1 MKKAANFLS
10 VMPGPD
16 KMEAGTPGRTAQD
29 VNGHIHTPYS
39 FSAFNNITQIFEMAV
54 KEGVKVV
61 GINDFNVTDGY
72 PEFHEEAVKSR
83 TFPLFNIEFISLLK
97 KEQEE
102 GIRVNDPGNPG
113 RTYFSGKG
121 LDFPTVP
128 DAGTAEILQNIKR
141 ESNRQT
147 REMCEKLNEH
157 LKACHAP
164 FTLSFDKIR
173 AQLARDL
180 VRERHLAKALRIEMD
195 HYYKNYGEKTDFL
208 FTIYHGVVPEADPG
222 NVAEV
227 ENEIRARL
235 LKKDGP
241 AFVEEDEKA
250 FLELDKVIDV
260 IIKLG
265 GIPCYPVLLDDKKGG
280 FTDYER
286 DFEKLYRN
294 LVSRNIYS
302 LELIPG
308 RNDCKVLKKF
318 VRFFDEKGF
327 VITFGT
333 EHNTPAMMP
342 LKVECRGHV
351 PLDDY
356 LRAVSY
362 SGACVI
368 AAHQFLRAHG
378 EEGYLGPSGVPKM
391 KELRAFRDLG
401 HAVISHFLESK
412 D

>member
-1 MKKAANFLS
+1 MQQKVNFLS
-10 VMPGPD
+10 NMP
-16 KMEAGTPGRTAQD
+16 EPGKLKTKPSGDDIPD

-39 FSAFNNITQIFEMAV
+39 FSAFKNIPQIFEMAV
-54 KEGVKVV
+54 KEQVKVV

-72 PEFHEEAVKSR
+72 AEFHDEAVKSK

-121 LDFPTVP
+121 LDFPSAP
-128 DAGTAEILQNIKR
+128 DAGTAEMLSNIKS

-157 LKACHAP
+157 LKSCHAP
-164 FTLSFDKIR
+164 FILSFDKIKE
-173 AQLARDL
+173 QLARDL
-180 VRERHLAKALRIEMD
+180 VRERHLAKALRIEMN
-195 HYYKNYGEKTDFL
+195 HYYKTYREKTDFL
-208 FTIYHGVVPEADPG
+208 FTIYHGVAPEADLES
-222 NVAEV
+222 VTAV

-235 LKKDGP
+235 LKKGGP

-250 FLELDKVIDV
+250 FLELDKVID
-260 IIKLG
+260 IIVKLG
-265 GIPCYPVLLDDKKGG
+265 GIPCYPVLLDDKKGN
-280 FTDYER
+280 FTDYEG

-294 LVSRNIYS
+294 LVARNIYS

-308 RNDCKVLKKF
+308 RNDCEELRRF

-333 EHNTPAMMP
+333 EHNTPAMIP
-342 LKVECRGHV
+342 LKVQCRDHV

-356 LRAVSY
+356 LRRVSY

-368 AAHQFLRAHG
+368 AAHQYLRAQG
-378 EEGYLGPSGVPKM
+378 EQGYLDASGKPKVSER
-391 KELRAFRDLG
+391 KAFSEQG
-401 HAVISHFLESK
+401 HAVISRYLSVS
-412 D
+412 